1 MPLIRFTKRI
11 QSIDADRYENLYSK
25 VLREKKENNLGLFG
39 IDESYRKPY
48 IEYYTLLRKLIS
60 SSDRVLE
67 LGSGTGI
74 HTNVLC
80 DLSSNVFALDIS
92 DAALKL
98 CHENTKGR
106 ANYIKGSIDA
116 LPFESNYFDFIVS
129 VGTLSYSDWENLTK
143 EILRT
148 LKPSGS
154 VIFLDSLN
162 NNPIYIFNRLFHV
175 VKRNRTLATV
185 IQIPTSRKIIKL
197 SKQFRSYEM
206 KYFDQLVW
214 LRKLGFAKYNVVN
227 NLIDN
232 LEKLKFLQS
241 QAFKF
246 VIVGLNLKK

>member
-1 MPLIRFTKRI
+1 MKFIRFSKRSL
-11 QSIDADRYENLYSK
+11 SIDADRYEYLYNK
-25 VLREKKENNLGLFG
+25 LLREKTENNLGLLG
-39 IDESYRKPY
+39 IDEIYRRPY
-48 IEYYTLLRKLIS
+48 IEYYKKLNELIS

-98 CHENTKGR
+98 CHENTNGR

-129 VGTLSYSDWENLTK
+129 VGTLSYSNWENLTK

-162 NNPIYIFNRLFHV
+162 NNPIYIVNRLFHV

-185 IQIPTSRKIIKL
+185 FRIPTSRKITRF
-197 SKQFRSYEM
+197 SKQFSNYEV
-206 KYFDQLVW
+206 KYFDQLAW
-214 LRKLGFAKYNVVN
+214 LRKFGIAKYNVVN

-232 LEKLKFLQS
+232 LEKLKILQT

-246 VIVGLNLKK
+246 VFVGFNLKK